1 MEHINDGSYVEVIA
15 TRRVGE
21 VVSRKRSNVIVS
33 FYDKSFIHPE
43 DLTFKERELK
53 VVELPKIKTSELRAF
68 VRGDISLTEISNGTN
83 LIDDRAKKDSEE
95 YRISTEDFYAG
106 VKHYTGKTVDEV
118 FRWIDTIMLLVEDM
132 HFPED
137 MRRWVVDEVTEKNIL
152 AYVFDA
158 MDELH
163 WELSE
168 SEPYDIC
175 EDELNIFKDI
185 LGTWVESGG
194 KEYSDF
200 IKHEIATQYDD
211 NNIDKQSEATQKLFK

>member
-1 MEHINDGSYVEVIA
+1 
-15 TRRVGE
+15 
-21 VVSRKRSNVIVS
+21 
-33 FYDKSFIHPE
+33 
-43 DLTFKERELK
+43 
-53 VVELPKIKTSELRAF
+53 

-83 LIDDRAKKDSEE
+83 LIDDRAKKDSVE
-95 YRISTEDFYAG
+95 YRISTVDFYAG

-137 MRRWVVDEVTEKNIL
+137 MRRMVVNAVTEKNIL
-152 AYVFDA
+152 AYAFDA

-168 SEPYDIC
+168 SEPNDIC
-175 EDELNIFKDI
+175 EDELDPFKDI

-200 IKHEIATQYDD
+200 IKQALQLAEDFVSMYKVV
-211 NNIDKQSEATQKLFK
+211 IDIFL